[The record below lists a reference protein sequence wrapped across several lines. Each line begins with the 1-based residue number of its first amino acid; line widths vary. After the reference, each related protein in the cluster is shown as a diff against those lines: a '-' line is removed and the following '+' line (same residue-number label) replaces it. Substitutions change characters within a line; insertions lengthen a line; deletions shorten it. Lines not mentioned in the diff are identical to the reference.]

1 MTEEQQQEEE
11 SEDDEPQVGDLINAN
26 VIETFKRDV
35 SVMSVSIR
43 SVVVS
48 LSDGELDNCMGSNT
62 TMPTPMVELVI
73 NKLLFNRKSNIVQGS
88 ASKDLLAVPLDIYY
102 SDTSKYV

>member
-35 SVMSVSIR
+35 SVMSVSI
-43 SVVVS
+43 SSIVVS